1 MAIKTTIFFLLLIV
15 LPLATEAK
23 DPVNLGGKE
32 AEKRKT
38 QNNKHVY
45 RYEELGIILLSV
57 IIRLFS
63 LLVYSGKVIRL
74 VNKIE
79 VADAN

>member
-45 RYEELGIILLSV
+45 RYEELGIILL

-63 LLVYSGKVIRL
+63 LLVYSGKVIT
-74 VNKIE
+74 KSK
-79 VADAN
+79 